1 MSDYK
6 QTYTL
11 QAKYEGKGELGQFNR
26 DLAALGKI
34 DAFSKLEAQISK
46 TETALEEAEKKAA
59 ALKAAMEKGATG
71 KAAADYSRA
80 EAEVKKLSTALE
92 MQNAKLEQHAASLKK
107 SGVDIRNLS
116 IEEKRLATT
125 AEQTGKVLSARQIL
139 GVKSTKEIKA
149 EVEKLR
155 GAYETLRKSG
165 TSNAKDIATAQ
176 VALKRRIAEVRGETS
191 GLDNNFRKLGYT
203 ILGALSIRAAIYY
216 ANQVRQI
223 ADQYQNMN
231 ARLKLVTDSS
241 EDFKN
246 VQAEL
251 YKTSQD
257 TGTEYAANANSYAK
271 LAVSLKG
278 VGAKSEEVLKINE
291 LVNKSLIVN
300 GSSTEEASSFMLQFA
315 QAMGSGVLQGDEF
328 RAMMESNGYF
338 AQLLAKELGTDIA
351 GLRQMSK
358 AGELTSDVLRAAFP
372 KMAKEINA
380 AFSTIPPTTQRALT
394 SLQNAFYR
402 IIDDSNKSSN
412 ATGRISAEIIGLA
425 QTIDQNREGI
435 VFLFTEMIN
444 KAGWAANKIG
454 EIGSVIAGTK
464 AILSGDL
471 GFKEALSF
479 KTAAELNVWLKAN
492 IKEIKATSV
501 SYNENATAASG
512 SYNKV
517 TAAATSSA
525 DKQKKVTG
533 EALDKMKEDYKKYAD
548 DVKNLQDDM
557 ARRQQSVAE
566 RLREMDRSGMSDSSA
581 WNDRKA
587 QAEEYAAA
595 AKKVAEES
603 KRAFA
608 AGDQTTGKSKAE
620 EAVALLDKA
629 GEAAADLNREVSN
642 GDTVISTQGQ
652 NLAIARGMVQ
662 EYATTVK
669 QVQTELKSALEQ
681 GAQAL
686 DIKSGG
692 QLSKELPEIAKA
704 FGDLKDTAV
713 KEVGIINEEIK
724 LVGGVWVNVN
734 TTAKEE
740 SDKSTAHQIANIKR
754 VAAAAAAI
762 ETTTSTSGG
771 GSGGG
776 YRLGGLVSE
785 VRMAMG
791 GPVGPAVKMAT
802 GGNVFRNMLSGGW
815 FPGYGG
821 GDRRHVIAED
831 GEYMFDKHR
840 VKDAGLNTVR
850 AFHAGRYD
858 IVIAELMKRMRMNT
872 MESVFSRIPTMQSAG
887 PQYMQNGGE
896 VTGGGTSH
904 YNLTVNF
911 SGNTSAPV
919 QQTGR
924 QLAETVLRE
933 LKAMHRRSS

>member
-1 MSDYK
+1 MSENKISITIEAKNKTEGEFAKFK
-6 QTYTL
+6 Q
-11 QAKYEGKGELGQFNR
+11 

-34 DAFSKLEAQISK
+34 DVFKNLEAQISK

-223 ADQYQNMN
+223 ADQYQNLN

-246 VQAEL
+246 VQDEL

-300 GSSTEEASSFMLQFA
+300 GSTTEEASSFMLQFA

-435 VFLFTEMIN
+435 VFLFTEIIN

-454 EIGSVIAGTK
+454 EIGAVLAGTK

-501 SYNENATAASG
+501 SYNENATAANS
-512 SYNKV
+512 SYQKV
-517 TAAATSSA
+517 TVAATTSA

-533 EALDKMKEDYKKYAD
+533 AALDVMKEKYKSYAD
-548 DVKNLQDDM
+548 QVWDLQNGIANREQSLAEQLRDM
-557 ARRQQSVAE
+557 GRG
-566 RLREMDRSGMSDSSA
+566 GMSDHSA
-581 WNDRKA
+581 WHDRE
-587 QAEEYAAA
+587 AEANEYAAA
-595 AKKVAEES
+595 AKNAAEES
-603 KRAFA
+603 RKAFA
-608 AGDQTTGKSKAE
+608 AGDSSTGQKKGG
-620 EAVALLDKA
+620 EAVALFDKA
-629 GEAAADLNREVSN
+629 RAAAADLNREIKN
-642 GDTVISTQGQ
+642 GDTVEISREQ
-652 NLAIARGMVQ
+652 NLKIAIAMVE
-662 EYATTVK
+662 EYGRAALAVEKSIEQAVTTAAQDLDK
-669 QVQTELKSALEQ
+669 Q
-681 GAQAL
+681 
-686 DIKSGG
+686 SGG
-692 QLSKELPEIAKA
+692 QLSKDLPEMAKA

-713 KEVGIINEEIK
+713 KEVGEINEEIK

-776 YRLGGLVSE
+776 YRLGGLVGE

-840 VKDAGLNTVR
+840 VQDAGLNTVR

-858 IVIAELMKRMRMNT
+858 VVIAELMKRMRMNT
-872 MESVFSRIPTMQSAG
+872 MESVFSRTPTMQSAG